1 MRLAELQAAFAQ
13 GLRTGMMP
21 SALVAQVRAAGIAP
35 ARRLAIHRNHVR
47 TTLGDALALHF
58 PVVVR
63 LVGDEAFAAIAV
75 RFIAAHPP
83 GNPLLSGF
91 GAALPAFL
99 AGEAALAGVP
109 YVAEVARL
117 EWARH
122 CASLAPPGASF
133 GAADLGSVAPDD
145 LEHLALALRPS
156 ASLLDTRW
164 AVDRLWQANQQDRDG
179 TPDGPIDEPRR
190 LAVWRD
196 DTDVVRV
203 ASLGAG
209 AWAFLEAVAAGL
221 RLGAAVATVVEA
233 DGKADLG
240 EILAVALGRG
250 LLCRAET

>member
-13 GLRTGMMP
+13 GLRTGVMP
-21 SALVAQVRAAGIAP
+21 PALVAQVRVAGIAP

-47 TTLGDALALHF
+47 TTLGEALALHF
-58 PVVVR
+58 PVVAR

-75 RFIAAHPP
+75 RFVAAHPP
-83 GNPLLSGF
+83 GNPLLSRF

-99 AGEAALAGVP
+99 AGEEALAGVP
-109 YVAEVARL
+109 YVAEVAHL

-122 CASLAPPGASF
+122 CASLAPPGVPF
-133 GAADLGSVAPDD
+133 GATDLGGIAADD
-145 LEHLALALRPS
+145 LDRLALALRPTV
-156 ASLLDTRW
+156 SLVRSPW

-190 LAVWRD
+190 LVVWRD

-203 ASLGAG
+203 ASLGVG

-221 RLGAAVATVVEA
+221 RLGEAVAAVTEA

-240 EILAVALGRG
+240 EILAAALGRG
-250 LLCRAET
+250 LLCRVET